1 VISIR
6 PYDNLDGTT
15 VNVFPSIFIAAVGGF
30 LGKSY
35 FGNRGLGIGIAS
47 GLLLGYIAA
56 KATMTPVGNTF
67 KTFNGRS
74 YLIHVPEGSSGKKL
88 VYFHGNGAKIDD
100 LWDSIASFDKANDP
114 RILIIPQL
122 EPQGSIPKADLLGIL
137 DELGVEEMDA
147 LAHSGGFVA
156 LAMLLNTDKRVSN
169 VGLFDAL
176 YGSLDTFERF
186 AKRNFLVNIYGP
198 TTRELSQQMVR
209 DIGNRANAEEY
220 LTGNHGG
227 VPIRYGE
234 QVINMFDEAV

>member
-1 VISIR
+1 MISIK

-15 VNVFPSIFIAAVGGF
+15 VNVFPSIFIAAIGGF
-30 LGKSY
+30 IGKSY
-35 FGNRGLGIGIAS
+35 YGYTGLGIGIAS
-47 GLLLGYIAA
+47 GLLAGYLAA
-56 KATMTPVGNTF
+56 KVTTTPVGNTF

-74 YLIHVPEGSSGKKL
+74 YLIHVPENSSGKKL

-100 LWDSIASFDKANDP
+100 LGDSIASFDKANDP
-114 RILIIPQL
+114 RIVIVPQL
-122 EPQGSIPKADLLGIL
+122 EPHGSMPKEDLLGIL
-137 DELGVEEMDA
+137 DSLGIEEMDA
-147 LAHSGGFVA
+147 MAHSGGFVA
-156 LAMLLNTDKRVSN
+156 LAMLLNTNKRVNN

-186 AKRNFLVNIYGP
+186 AKRNTFVNIYGP

-209 DIGNRANAEEY
+209 DIGSRANAEEY

-234 QVINMFDEAV
+234 QVINMFYEAV